1 MATQDLIE
9 SRRTRVADLL
19 SQRGLLTLGEL
30 RSLLSVSESTIRR
43 DLETLE
49 ELGIVRRTHGGAV
62 RTRYGQNLNFD
73 DRQTS
78 MAAQKEAIA
87 SAVAA
92 LVQDEQTVI
101 LDGGTT
107 CFQVAKSLQGR
118 RLSVVTNSI
127 PIATLLSGD
136 IATEVT
142 VVGGYLYP
150 RTGVALG
157 STAQSQF
164 SGLRASMLIM
174 SCAGLGPDGA
184 FNTNQM
190 MVDVE
195 RKMMESADQVVLAV
209 DSSKFQQRG
218 LAKLCELSELDAI
231 VTDGGV
237 SDDMRRMLESAGPRL
252 IVAQ

>member
-9 SRRTRVADLL
+9 SRRTRVSDLL

-30 RSLLSVSESTIRR
+30 RTLLDVSESTIRR
-43 DLETLE
+43 DLEALE
-49 ELGIVRRTHGGAV
+49 ELGVARRTHGGAV
-62 RTRYGQNLNFD
+62 RTRYGQQNLNFD

-78 MAAQKEAIA
+78 MAVQKQAIA
-87 SAVAA
+87 TAVAA

-107 CFQVAKSLQGR
+107 CFQVAKLLQGR

-150 RTGVALG
+150 RMGVALG
-157 STAQSQF
+157 STAQQQF
-164 SGLRASMLIM
+164 AALQASTLIL
-174 SCAGLGPDGA
+174 SCAGIGPDGA

-190 MVDVE
+190 MVDVQ

-218 LAKLCELSELDAI
+218 LARLCELAELSVI

-237 SDDMRRMLESAGPRL
+237 SDEGRRLLESAGPRV
-252 IVAQ
+252 IVA